1 MQYPDSTDYRLR
13 LSRDSIL
20 PDGFQTA
27 VTSLEFVPVEKPDAG
42 MQPMNIALIRLA
54 EPTEAFGGVFT
65 RNAFPGWPS
74 ISTMPWRMSFAT
86 CSRDKFGI

>member
-13 LSRDSIL
+13 LSRDAIL

-27 VTSLEFVPVEKPDAG
+27 VTSLEFVPAEKPDAG
-42 MQPMNIALIRLA
+42 MQPMNLALIRLT

-65 RNAFPGWPS
+65 LNA
-74 ISTMPWRMSFAT
+74 
-86 CSRDKFGI
+86 